1 MSSRKYRKY
10 HSRLERM
17 AHIVV
22 DGVVRMTDAINS
34 KEFSR
39 TSIKN
44 AVRALRKGRLVG
56 KVGRPA
62 AVVGEKEQRV
72 MDIIHIEAK
81 SGTCLT
87 LKKTRELIENVINDN
102 DNEDAP
108 FTEVSMSATYGFVKR
123 HPELKTGTPKNL
135 DINRLAVSCRSV
147 FKPWC
152 KTFDE
157 IHEKF
162 HYNPASII
170 NIDESSTRVPTDSKQ
185 LVVHTTDTKAGF
197 TKEPP
202 RMINST
208 FVAAVA
214 ADGYAFPSVI
224 LWPSA
229 KLPEE
234 LKSLLSPTLEIW
246 ANGSGWMDN
255 ECFKRY
261 ALTVLLP
268 SIIERRMRMS
278 LENEHILLLLDS
290 HASRADPSIWREFQ
304 KQQVDVLTFV
314 PHSTH
319 LCKPLDRGV
328 FAVFKSELTNRF
340 EAPSSSSS
348 SSKRAAISDVLPQ
361 AIHTALSPS
370 VIQKAFVCSG
380 VLHNSSGPVLLKLP
394 ESSIYPLPSRRNRF
408 NFYGKVITDEILLEK
423 WENHLKMNI
432 ERKNEMD
439 EKEKDEVKTVVD
451 EKKKIKRRFLHVKND
466 DSDEEKKD
474 NALNR
479 GEGKRKVIRR
489 INSDF
494 VFF

>member
-1 MSSRKYRKY
+1 MKFSTETKFKEGQKKLQRAMSSHKNKKHYI
-10 HSRLERM
+10 RLERM

-22 DGVVRMTDAINS
+22 DGVVIITDAIYS
-34 KEFSR
+34 KRFSC
-39 TSIKN
+39 TGIKN

-72 MDIIHIEAK
+72 MDIIHIEAEC
-81 SGTCLT
+81 GTCFP
-87 LKKTRELIENVINDN
+87 LKKTKELIENVINDN
-102 DNEDAP
+102 DDEDAQ

-123 HPELKTGTPKNL
+123 HPELMTGTPKNL

-147 FKPWC
+147 LKPWY
-152 KTFDE
+152 KTLDE
-157 IHEKF
+157 LHEKY
-162 HYNPASII
+162 HYNPALII

-202 RMINST
+202 RMINSS

-214 ADGYAFPSVI
+214 ADGNTFPSVI
-224 LWPSA
+224 MWPRA
-229 KLPEE
+229 KPPEE

-255 ECFKRY
+255 ECFERY
-261 ALTVLLP
+261 ALTILLP
-268 SIIERRMRMS
+268 SIIERRKRMS

-304 KQQVDVLTFV
+304 KQQVDVLTFG

-319 LCKPLDRGV
+319 LCQPLDRGV

-348 SSKRAAISDVLPQ
+348 SSKRSEISDILPQ
-361 AIHTALSPS
+361 AIHTALPPS
-370 VIQKAFVCSG
+370 VIQKAFACSC
-380 VLHNSSGPVLLKLP
+380 VLHNSSGPVLLKLS
-394 ESSIYPLPSRRNRF
+394 ESSICPLPSHINRF
-408 NFYGKVITDEILLEK
+408 Y
-423 WENHLKMNI
+423 
-432 ERKNEMD
+432 
-439 EKEKDEVKTVVD
+439 
-451 EKKKIKRRFLHVKND
+451 
-466 DSDEEKKD
+466 
-474 NALNR
+474 
-479 GEGKRKVIRR
+479 
-489 INSDF
+489 
-494 VFF
+494 